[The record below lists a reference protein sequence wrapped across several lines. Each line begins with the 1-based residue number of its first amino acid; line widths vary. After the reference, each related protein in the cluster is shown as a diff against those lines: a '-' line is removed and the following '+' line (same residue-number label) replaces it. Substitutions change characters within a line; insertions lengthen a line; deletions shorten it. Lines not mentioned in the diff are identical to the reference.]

1 MSETGSETLVEL
13 QRIQRRTAARIAQ
26 LQEQLRQEVSPTGG
40 EDYPDANEIYEK
52 EAAAVLVRTLEA
64 KQHALERAIA
74 MAAAGQY
81 GVCEQCGRPIPDERL
96 RIMPETTVCVQCAG
110 EIERR
115 NRVGNGRS

>member
-1 MSETGSETLVEL
+1 M
-13 QRIQRRTAARIAQ
+13 
-26 LQEQLRQEVSPTGG
+26 
-40 EDYPDANEIYEK
+40 
-52 EAAAVLVRTLEA
+52 LVRTLEA